1 MCAQKVSFD
10 QPDPPDDLSVLRS
23 VSLTSAL
30 ERKLEALIM
39 SGELEPGGRLN
50 EIHLAQ
56 RFGTSRGP
64 LREAMRSLEAKGF
77 VEVIRNRGVFVRQ
90 ISLAE
95 ACEIY
100 ELRGTLFGLA
110 GRLTSLRMTDPLL
123 RRLRDLV
130 AAMDTAADDND
141 LHAYYPLNLQF
152 HGAIIEASGN
162 VLLAAEYS
170 RFVNKMHLF
179 RRKSLVQGGGLA
191 VSNSEHR
198 EMLAALASGDADRA
212 YLSHWRHV
220 ERAKHRMIV
229 AIEAS
234 AAPGG
239 GRERDGD
246 QAAS

>member
-1 MCAQKVSFD
+1 MSFD
-10 QPDPPDDLSVLRS
+10 RPDQSDDLSVLRS

-30 ERKLEALIM
+30 ERKLEHLIM

-50 EIHLAQ
+50 EIQLAQ

-64 LREAMRSLEAKGF
+64 VREAMRSLEAKGF
-77 VEVIRNRGVFVRQ
+77 VEVVRNRGVFVRQ

-110 GRLTSLRMTDPLL
+110 GRLTSHRMTDDLL

-130 AAMDTAADDND
+130 EAMEKAADQND
-141 LHAYYPLNLQF
+141 LDAYYPLNLQF
-152 HGAIIEASGN
+152 HATIIEASGN
-162 VLLAAEYS
+162 RLLATEYS

-198 EMLAALASGDADRA
+198 EMLAALAAGDADRA

-220 ERAKHRMIV
+220 DRAKHRMIV
-229 AIEAS
+229 AVESSTAG
-234 AAPGG
+234 ALD
-239 GRERDGD
+239 RDGD
-246 QAAS
+246 PAAR

>member
-1 MCAQKVSFD
+1 MSFD
-10 QPDPPDDLSVLRS
+10 RPDQSDDLSVLRS

-30 ERKLEALIM
+30 ERKLEHLIM

-50 EIHLAQ
+50 EIQLAQ

-64 LREAMRSLEAKGF
+64 VREAMRSLEAKGF

-110 GRLTSLRMTDPLL
+110 GRLTSHRMTDDLL

-130 AAMDTAADDND
+130 EAMEKAADQND
-141 LHAYYPLNLQF
+141 LDAYYPLNLQF
-152 HGAIIEASGN
+152 HAAIIDASGN
-162 VLLAAEYS
+162 RLLAAEYS

-198 EMLAALASGDADRA
+198 EMLAALATGDADRA

-229 AIEAS
+229 AVES
-234 AAPGG
+234 ST
-239 GRERDGD
+239 
-246 QAAS
+246 AASGALDPAGDPAPR